1 MSHVINDLLRQA
13 LQARKENRLKDAK
26 TALDHAV
33 QLCREDNAC
42 VELAAALTRL
52 GQIERDLNSKNVAL
66 AHYKEAVGILRAE
79 GDEIRLAHAI
89 RHLGDIYQEI
99 GRAELAEPCY
109 EESLHLYRA
118 NEGTH
123 PLDLANAIR
132 GLAILKDKRGD
143 VEYAKALW
151 GEAKHLYEAVKV
163 REGVA
168 ESSRRL
174 ARLAG

>member
-66 AHYKEAVGILRAE
+66 AHYKEAVGIYEPKAMRS
-79 GDEIRLAHAI
+79 GSPTRF
-89 RHLGDIYQEI
+89 DI
-99 GRAELAEPCY
+99 
-109 EESLHLYRA
+109 
-118 NEGTH
+118 
-123 PLDLANAIR
+123 
-132 GLAILKDKRGD
+132 LAI
-143 VEYAKALW
+143 
-151 GEAKHLYEAVKV
+151 
-163 REGVA
+163 
-168 ESSRRL
+168 SIRR
-174 ARLAG
+174 